1 MEIAFI
7 INYQVKKRNK
17 KKYQYIFNINF
28 WNSLKYKEIR
38 ALVLRLFVYTTAQ
51 EILSRLK
58 AHRALAGFRSLGT
71 FFPLENFSLPLS
83 AFHTPVYYTAYNEA
97 ILHIDAKSTHP
108 WPVAVGGYALL
119 LRQITN
125 YNTGGA
131 PRSRLRL
138 PPSSPPPPPPPPPPL
153 PSSSSSLANN

>member
-1 MEIAFI
+1 
-7 INYQVKKRNK
+7 
-17 KKYQYIFNINF
+17 
-28 WNSLKYKEIR
+28 
-38 ALVLRLFVYTTAQ
+38 LRLFVYTTAQ

-108 WPVAVGGYALL
+108 WPVAVGGIRTFAQADYKLQYRGCTPFAVAAAA
-119 LRQITN
+119 IVAAAAAAAAAAVVVVVV
-125 YNTGGA
+125 GK
-131 PRSRLRL
+131 
-138 PPSSPPPPPPPPPPL
+138 
-153 PSSSSSLANN
+153 